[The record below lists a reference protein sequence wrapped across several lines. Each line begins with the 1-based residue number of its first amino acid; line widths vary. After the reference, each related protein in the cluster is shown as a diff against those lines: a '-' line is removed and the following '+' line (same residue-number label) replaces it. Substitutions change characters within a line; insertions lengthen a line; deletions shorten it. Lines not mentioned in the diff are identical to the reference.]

1 MSGRTMQRVRLP
13 LLDRLMDADP
23 GTLRE
28 PVATPA
34 IALETLRAAV
44 RRDLEALLNARRRRW
59 PLPATAPELAA
70 SPLGY
75 GIPDATSG
83 AYAQPE
89 RREALAEEVE
99 RIIRRFEPRLL
110 SVRVTLRDSENE
122 LDRTLRLKVDA
133 VLRTDPIPEPI
144 SFETVIEAVSH
155 EVRVS
160 ERG

>member
-1 MSGRTMQRVRLP
+1 M
-13 LLDRLMDADP
+13 
-23 GTLRE
+23 
-28 PVATPA
+28 
-34 IALETLRAAV
+34 
-44 RRDLEALLNARRRRW
+44 
-59 PLPATAPELAA
+59 

-99 RIIRRFEPRLL
+99 RIIRCFEPRLM
-110 SVRVTLRDSENE
+110 SVRVTLRDGENE

-133 VLRTDPIPEPI
+133 VLRTDPIHEPI

-160 ERG
+160 ERE